1 MGQWPLCYSE
11 ERESYIPIL
20 ILPDLESGFI
30 RVSAGDALQW
40 RERVLH
46 DLDQQVPGLRHL
58 RELHF
63 SEPSSLG
70 VRGGARRGLLV
81 CMCVLQVWDV
91 NGWEYLGTLEGH
103 RGTVYD
109 LAALETPGQTKLF
122 SASYDKTI
130 RVLRCVCVCVHVC
143 ARACVWCTVYESIY
157 VWCSVCESV

>member
-1 MGQWPLCYSE
+1 
-11 ERESYIPIL
+11 
-20 ILPDLESGFI
+20 
-30 RVSAGDALQW
+30 
-40 RERVLH
+40 
-46 DLDQQVPGLRHL
+46 
-58 RELHF
+58 
-63 SEPSSLG
+63 
-70 VRGGARRGLLV
+70 
-81 CMCVLQVWDV
+81 MCVLQVWDV